1 MTSYSPIDDE
11 RASQADLLD
20 KNVPQILS
28 IDVDAVLKKHYTPF
42 LKWPNWFQRLVSWL
56 LRLIIRQDRI
66 NKFLSENS
74 HLQSFEFIEKAF
86 DELGFRYH
94 FNARDIE
101 NIPARGGVII
111 FANHPLGAL
120 DGLSLLHLVSLVRR
134 DVKIV
139 ANQLLSN
146 ITPLAPLLL
155 PVDNMK
161 GDSRKQDLANIT
173 RALEADQVVIFF
185 PAGEVSRLSP
195 SGIQD
200 KVWDAGF
207 LRFAERLNLPV
218 MPIYIRACNSGLFY
232 AIARLSAMAS
242 MLLLPSE
249 MTRYSGRF
257 QFFTSPVI
265 APDQFATLPLSR
277 RQKVKLLRKHLYQL
291 PKNKRPVFTTK
302 ESLIHPRNRQ
312 SLRVELALAEEL
324 GSTSDGK
331 RILLFT
337 PHTDSAVLDELGRLR
352 EEAFRAVG
360 EGTGR
365 KKDTDRFDAYY
376 RHIIVWDD
384 KLLEIAGAYR
394 LGEVWKWCKQEAGY
408 HKASQGHSPSLPQKL
423 YSASLFQFDSA
434 PASAPDIALDSGIN
448 DNIGAVM
455 EAGLELGRSFVQPR
469 FWGKRS
475 LDYLWQGIG
484 AYIARHPEVRYL
496 FGPVSLSA
504 SLPPR
509 ARDMLVWYYQNYYPE
524 SQLLAVPKA
533 GFKLSASAIVEIEKL
548 MDGGDP
554 EGDFINLREQLSHM
568 QVRIPTLYRQYSEL
582 CHYGGV
588 SFSAF
593 NVDAEFSMC
602 LDSFVMVDL
611 EMVKPAKYARYV
623 APYLSKEAALTSTQP
638 AQ

>member
-1 MTSYSPIDDE
+1 MTSYFPIDDE
-11 RASQADLLD
+11 RASHAKLLH
-20 KNVPQILS
+20 KNELQTFF
-28 IDVDAVLKKHYTPF
+28 IDVDTVLKKYYSPF

-66 NKFLSENS
+66 NRFLAENS
-74 HLQSFEFIEKAF
+74 HLQSFEFIQKAF
-86 DELGFRYH
+86 DELEFCYH

-139 ANQLLSN
+139 ANHLLSN

-161 GDSRKQDLANIT
+161 GDSRKQDLTNIT

-185 PAGEVSRLSP
+185 PAGEVSRLSL

-200 KVWDAGF
+200 KFWDAGF

-218 MPIYIRACNSGLFY
+218 MPIYIQARNSGFFY
-232 AIARLSAMAS
+232 AIARLSAIAS

-265 APDQFATLPLSR
+265 EPNQFATLPLSR

-312 SLRVELALAEEL
+312 SLHRELAHAEVL

-337 PHTDSAVLDELGRLR
+337 PYTESAVLDELGRLR

-376 RHIIVWDD
+376 RHVIVWDD
-384 KLLEIAGAYR
+384 KLMEIAGAYR
-394 LGEVWKWCKQEAGY
+394 LGEVWKWCIPEATDN
-408 HKASQGHSPSLPQKL
+408 KASQNHLPTLSQKL
-423 YSASLFQFDSA
+423 YSASLFRFYR
-434 PASAPDIALDSGIN
+434 ALGSEIN
-448 DNIGAVM
+448 NNIGVVM
-455 EAGLELGRSFVQPR
+455 KAGLELGRSFVQPR

-524 SQLLAVPKA
+524 SHLLAVPRA
-533 GFKLSASAIVEIEKL
+533 GFKLSASAILEIEKL
-548 MDGGDP
+548 MDGADP
-554 EGDFINLREQLSHM
+554 ERDFINLREHLSYM

-582 CHYGGV
+582 CDYGGV

-611 EMVKPAKYARYV
+611 EMVKPAKYARYI
-623 APYLSKEAALTSTQP
+623 APYLSK
-638 AQ
+638 